1 MTTTGVEP
9 TKEKRI
15 TGRPTKLTPE
25 LQEQIC
31 RYIAAGNYLITACN
45 AVDINPE
52 TYRRWLGWADK
63 ESERGGIYH
72 GFYVAIKKAEAEREA
87 VIVQRLIDA
96 SMPGERKRVVKTDDE
111 GKTSIEVTETGG
123 EWLAA
128 ATFLERRHPE
138 RWGRK
143 DRSTLVVE
151 ETKQI
156 IITTVEVVK
165 DYGRGQ
171 VIEGESKEI
180 TEGGKEG

>member
-1 MTTTGVEP
+1 MTTMGIEP

-25 LQEQIC
+25 LQEKIC
-31 RYIAAGNYLITACN
+31 GYIAAGNYLITACN

-52 TYRRWLGWADK
+52 TYRRWLEWADK
-63 ESERGGIYH
+63 ESKDGGGIYH

-87 VIVQRLIDA
+87 VIVQRLLDA
-96 SMPGERKRVVKTDDE
+96 SMPGERKRVVKTDAE
-111 GKTSIEVTETGG
+111 GKETIEVTETGG

-165 DYGRGQ
+165 DYGQGQ
-171 VIEGESKEI
+171 VIEGEGKEI
-180 TEGGKEG
+180 DGGKE